1 MSKTNG
7 IVTERDI
14 GTVFP
19 YPNNVKDHDKKQVAK
34 IAMSIKMFKWRGS
47 PVLVNEEGVILA
59 GHGRYLAAL
68 SLGMTKIPVEVA
80 ADMSIEE
87 QRAYRLADNRV
98 AMSTI
103 DSDLLRAE
111 LGDLGELDFDMA
123 GLFEQ
128 KELDFLVV
136 ADLSEMKIESF
147 VSDLDEEVANQSAE
161 TSKKIKDADAKDVR
175 IDKVLGFSTIKGGDE
190 RHIARFMAKI
200 EEASNKTGAEAFVAY
215 AKATLAA

>member
-1 MSKTNG
+1 MSKTNEASQ
-7 IVTERDI
+7 ERDI
-14 GTVFP
+14 DTVFP
-19 YPNNVKDHDKKQVAK
+19 YAKNVKDHDKKQVEK
-34 IAMSIKMFKWRGS
+34 IALSIKTFGWQGN
-47 PVLVNEEGVILA
+47 PIVVNEEGVILA
-59 GHGRYLAAL
+59 GHGRRLAAI
-68 SLGMTKIPVEVA
+68 SLGMKKVPVKVA
-80 ADMSIEE
+80 TGLSDEA

-103 DSDLLRAE
+103 DSELLRSE
-111 LGDLGELDFDMA
+111 LDDLDFDMA

-128 KELDFLVV
+128 KELDFLV